1 MTRIAWKFS
10 FTLYSSNDD
19 STFWEKYQFW
29 LKNSSLF
36 RKQLIDKVEIFLK
49 SLFDL
54 NQGYKIVLTQN
65 H

>member
-1 MTRIAWKFS
+1 MTRIVWKFS